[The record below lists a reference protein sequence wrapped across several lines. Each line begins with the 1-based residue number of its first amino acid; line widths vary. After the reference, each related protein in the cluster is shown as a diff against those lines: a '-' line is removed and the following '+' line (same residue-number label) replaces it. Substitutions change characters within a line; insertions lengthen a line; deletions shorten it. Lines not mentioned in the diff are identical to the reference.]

1 MSNTMTVIAYILAI
15 VGFIIAA
22 VLTPFTYRI
31 FRKDRSKLDKHWE
44 DIGMTPFDRFKKKAY
59 TILGALM
66 VNSAIFIGI
75 PIWLL
80 NSCHK

>member
-44 DIGMTPFDRFKKKAY
+44 NVGMSGFEQLKNKGY
-59 TILGALM
+59 TMLGALM

-75 PIWLL
+75 PLYLL